1 MNKKFTTIVYHGTIV
16 SIALGF
22 SLVVFLISTGGFD
35 PSDFELIKG
44 LAEGGDADAQLN
56 VGRIYANGVGVSQDD
71 AAAAKWYR
79 LASEQGQAD
88 AQVFLGMAYETGR
101 GVPQD
106 HVEAYVW
113 FDVASSSIK
122 NAELRRDRVKVLLSS
137 SQLVSGEQRAE
148 RAKLLLQKGAGFI
161 GGSSSD
167 SPKEKPPTKS
177 DR

>member
-22 SLVVFLISTGGFD
+22 R
-35 PSDFELIKG
+35 

-88 AQVFLGMAYETGR
+88 AQVFLGMAYETGK

-106 HVEAYVW
+106 HVEAYMW

-148 RAKLLLQKGAGFI
+148 RAKLLQKGAGFI
-161 GGSSSD
+161 GGSSD
-167 SPKEKPPTKS
+167 SPKEMPPTKS